1 MPPWQMW
8 WPFTMSER
16 TVMVSSE
23 APGWTRTILIPRAWA
38 ARSRENIASAVA
50 SARTCA
56 SAGLSFGSAMNIPS
70 GKHGTLDQRRNTVTV
85 LAVAG
90 TEVGQHVANRGDAD
104 LVGPGQRAF
113 RVIDA
118 EAHGL
123 VSAGFGADA
132 LIDGVGGFVGQH
144 GNGAHDDQARHIE
157 KTRNGKAGGLQQA
170 DGRGDGGRLAL
181 LGSRHG
187 QSRSLA
193 VIEREIDQH
202 RIGHTGFG
210 RTLRCAATIGHVQ
223 LGKSDLGDAAIAVRR
238 TVVGEA

>member
-23 APGWTRTILIPRAWA
+23 APGGTRTILMPRAWA
-38 ARSRENIASAVA
+38 ARSRENLPSALA
-50 SARTCA
+50 PARTCA
-56 SAGLSFGSAMNIPS
+56 PAGLSFGSVMNIPS
-70 GKHGTLDQRRNTVTV
+70 GKYGTLEQRRNAITV
-85 LAVAG
+85 LAIAG
-90 TEVGQHVANRGDAD
+90 AEIGQHVANRGDAD

-132 LIDGVGGFVGQH
+132 LIDGVGGFIGQH
-144 GNGAHDDQARHIE
+144 GDGAHDDQARHIE
-157 KTRNGKAGGLQQA
+157 KTRDGKAGSLQQA

-181 LGSRHG
+181 LGSSHG
-187 QSRSLA
+187 QSGGLA
-193 VIEREIDQH
+193 VIEGEIDQH
-202 RIGHTGFG
+202 RVGHTGFG
-210 RTLRCAATIGHVQ
+210 RTLGRTATIGHIQ
-223 LGKSDLGDAAIAVRR
+223 LGKADLGDAAIAVRCA
-238 TVVGEA
+238 V

>member
-144 GNGAHDDQARHIE
+144 GDGAHDDQAGHI
-157 KTRNGKAGGLQQA
+157 GKAGDSVAGGLQQA
-170 DGRGDGGRLAL
+170 DGGGSGRQGAL
-181 LGSRHG
+181 LGHADG
-187 QSRSLA
+187 QAAGRL
-193 VIEREIDQH
+193 VIEREVDH
-202 RIGHTGFG
+202 HG
-210 RTLRCAATIGHVQ
+210 
-223 LGKSDLGDAAIAVRR
+223 
-238 TVVGEA
+238 VGNPALV